1 MQITMAFRHFV
12 DMWALV
18 MIVSSFIW
26 NVSYPN
32 ATCHPRSPL
41 SPAQPPRAIKWAV
54 SLSGHDRGKRARQWP
69 RAFLIRFCF
78 LLQKET

>member
-1 MQITMAFRHFV
+1 MAFRYFV

-41 SPAQPPRAIKWAV
+41 SPAQPLRAINCSV
-54 SLSGHDRGKRARQWP
+54 SLSADDKNKRAR
-69 RAFLIRFCF
+69 
-78 LLQKET
+78 